1 MIITL
6 RFKLFTVKS
15 FRNYL
20 FLIFYILIQSC
31 SNDVSKL
38 SSIDIGDGNFLF
50 PGNKNDDGCTE
61 FHLMNES
68 GLPTIQI
75 IYYVDKNG
83 DYSGSYDK
91 DNCI

>member
-1 MIITL
+1 
-6 RFKLFTVKS
+6 LFTTKS
-15 FRNYL
+15 FSL
-20 FLIFYILIQSC
+20 SFFFVFLLIVSC
-31 SNDVSKL
+31 SNDVSKPN
-38 SSIDIGDGNFLF
+38 SIDIGDGNFLL
-50 PGNKNDDGCTE
+50 PGIKNIDGCTE

-75 IYYVDKNG
+75 IYYVNKNG